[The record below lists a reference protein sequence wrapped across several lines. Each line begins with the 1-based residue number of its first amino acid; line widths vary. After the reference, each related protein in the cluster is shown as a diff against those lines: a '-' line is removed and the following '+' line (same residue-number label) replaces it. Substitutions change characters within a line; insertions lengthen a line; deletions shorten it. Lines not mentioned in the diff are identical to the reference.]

1 MIIAY
6 VTTSGEPVIR
16 IALDPSADSYCNL
29 IRKLQECSLA
39 KLAYFL
45 LISAKCWLLLRSPT
59 QFW

>member
-29 IRKLQECSLA
+29 ITRVLSSQAGLLPADFNMVLA
-39 KLAYFL
+39 
-45 LISAKCWLLLRSPT
+45 ISPT
-59 QFW
+59 CVW